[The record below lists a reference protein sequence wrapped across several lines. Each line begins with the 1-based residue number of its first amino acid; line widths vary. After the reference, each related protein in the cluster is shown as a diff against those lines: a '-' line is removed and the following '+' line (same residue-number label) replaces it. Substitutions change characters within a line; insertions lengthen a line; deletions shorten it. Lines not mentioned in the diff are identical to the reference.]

1 MAPLLEKLTD
11 LDPGAQKDKRK
22 HFKTGNMGFTNKEA
36 ADKVGLKSRP
46 SLLRRIKNTRENPEA
61 RAIWSKYKEEA
72 YS

>member
-1 MAPLLEKLTD
+1 
-11 LDPGAQKDKRK
+11 
-22 HFKTGNMGFTNKEA
+22 
-36 ADKVGLKSRP
+36 KVGLKSRP